1 MRPHNNPKYRS
12 KDLDNAEVEKSKI
25 FTNVDLIDYESNSVV
40 CRTIIK
46 KPAGNISILSF
57 NTDKG
62 IAEKIS
68 PFDTFIQI
76 IEGKAEINIDGTSNL
91 LETGQSII
99 IPAHSSNFVKGN
111 KRFKMILTTIKSG
124 YE

>member
-1 MRPHNNPKYRS
+1 MRPNNPEYRL
-12 KDLDNAEVEKSKI
+12 KNLDNSEVEKSKI
-25 FTNVDLIDYESNSVV
+25 FTNTDLIDYEPNSVV
-40 CRTIIK
+40 CRTILK
-46 KPAGNISILSF
+46 KSAGNITISSF
-57 NTDKG
+57 NTDKRVT
-62 IAEKIS
+62 EKIS

-76 IEGKAEINIDGTSNL
+76 IEGTAEINIDGTSNL

-111 KRFKMILTTIKSG
+111 KRFKMISTTIKSG